1 VAKKLPPIRLGE
13 QGQDDL
19 DVIVRQIIEEHIR
32 AQAQLESLAVRA
44 LLSGQLGVLRF
55 RRRSQREVDATL
67 KKLEDAIGRPVP
79 RLVRQA
85 FKLGSRIADRGLP
98 QEELPSGLSRV
109 DENAV
114 NILTDNLTNRL
125 GDAATT
131 IGRREEDL
139 FRREGLKIAA
149 AHLTREDP
157 IPTATTQLVR
167 ALAEEG
173 VTSFE
178 DKLGRRW
185 NLDTYAEM
193 VVRTTTSEAI
203 FQGTQ
208 TQMLARGF
216 DLVQVNQVVGACPQC
231 IPFENKVFSLT
242 GRADGFPRLKI
253 TFPIHPQCRH
263 FIFPAPEAVEERRQA
278 LGVVA

>member
-1 VAKKLPPIRLGE
+1 LRSIYALRLSWSLLRYELFFPASSVCCDSGDVLNVRSM
-13 QGQDDL
+13 QLSRSWRTLL
-19 DVIVRQIIEEHIR
+19 D
-32 AQAQLESLAVRA
+32 
-44 LLSGQLGVLRF
+44 GPF
-55 RRRSQREVDATL
+55 
-67 KKLEDAIGRPVP
+67 
-79 RLVRQA
+79 
-85 FKLGSRIADRGLP
+85 LGSLG
-98 QEELPSGLSRV
+98 GLSNSEVELQIEVCLKR
-109 DENAV
+109 NFHQGLAGWMRMP
-114 NILTDNLTNRL
+114 LTSSLT
-125 GDAATT
+125 TSQ
-131 IGRREEDL
+131 IGSVMPQQLLNEEEDL

-149 AHLTREDP
+149 AHLAREDP